1 MMKNRSSA
9 FHMSLKSL
17 FILYIIL
24 GMITINGTE
33 NSTDNS
39 LISIIF
45 IVVQI
50 IFTFGSE
57 PFYLYNVESFNED
70 VKNKKLQISKNTI
83 HKESLYIKL
92 WSVAFGLALC
102 LVYFLY
108 TMIENKNFTNYAY
121 QLLRDLPFI
130 IFFVIIIS
138 IFIYIFLPNFKLRTL
153 NRKIKFKTLNKKRR
167 KIKFKTLNK
176 KRRKI
181 QFKLVSIQNISKGYT
196 KVKKFIVKW
205 RLKLLTFKTNKS
217 LNQYKKYKSR
227 AYNS

>member
-1 MMKNRSSA
+1 MKNRSSA
-9 FHMSLKSL
+9 FHMSLKFL

-33 NSTDNS
+33 NSTNNS

-50 IFTFGSE
+50 IFTFASE

-102 LVYFLY
+102 LIYFLY
-108 TMIENKNFTNYAY
+108 AMIDDKNVAKYSY

-130 IFFVIIIS
+130 VFFVIIIS
-138 IFIYIFLPNFKLRTL
+138 ILIYIFLPNFKLRTL
-153 NRKIKFKTLNKKRR
+153 NRKIKFKSLNEKRR
-167 KIKFKTLNK
+167 KLK
-176 KRRKI
+176 
-181 QFKLVSIQNISKGYT
+181 FKLVSIQNIPKGYA
-196 KVKKFIVKW
+196 KFKRFIVKW
-205 RLKLLTFKTNKS
+205 QLNLLNFRTNKTF
-217 LNQYKKYKSR
+217 NQYNKYKIK
-227 AYNS
+227 AYKS

>member
-1 MMKNRSSA
+1 MKNRSSA
-9 FHMSLKSL
+9 FHISLKSL

-33 NSTDNS
+33 NSTNNS

-102 LVYFLY
+102 FVYFLY
-108 TMIENKNFTNYAY
+108 ATIENKKLANYAY
-121 QLLRDLPFI
+121 QLLKDLPFI

-138 IFIYIFLPNFKLRTL
+138 IIIYIFLPNFKLRTL
-153 NRKIKFKTLNKKRR
+153 NRKIKFKSLNEKRR
-167 KIKFKTLNK
+167 KIKFKLISIQNTSK
-176 KRRKI
+176 VFDKFKRLIVKW
-181 QFKLVSIQNISKGYT
+181 QLKLVS
-196 KVKKFIVKW
+196 F
-205 RLKLLTFKTNKS
+205 RTNKTF
-217 LNQYKKYKSR
+217 NQYNKYKTK
-227 AYNS
+227 AYKP